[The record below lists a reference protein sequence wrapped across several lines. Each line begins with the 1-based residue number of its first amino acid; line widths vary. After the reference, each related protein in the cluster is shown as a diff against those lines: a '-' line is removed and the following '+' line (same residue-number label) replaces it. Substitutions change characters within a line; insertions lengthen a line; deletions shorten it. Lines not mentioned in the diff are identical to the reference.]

1 MAVSPGGIPAEL
13 QEGITAFL
21 GTKKILLV
29 KRVQLLVKSKYDDY
43 ILVLT
48 PWRAYVLL
56 VILPVRV
63 HSSFSFLEVQEITV
77 REPSLV
83 VIETDTSSYAFRLMS
98 FDDLEQVVIHV
109 TMSLKKVF
117 PDSSPG
123 TLLKNSPP
131 NLYERIRRITD
142 SLEEMLQSNQGPC
155 GGFSET
161 YAALCDY
168 NGFTFREEIQWD
180 VDNIYHSQDCREFN
194 LLDFSH
200 LESRDVALSVAALSF
215 NLWFTKLY
223 CKDFR
228 LNLEISEQL
237 LYMLSKSVTLEE
249 LVLENSGLK
258 SEFAQRMAQA
268 LSRHPDSVLH
278 TINLAGNQ
286 LEDRG
291 IIAFSQHFE
300 KRLKGLQ
307 SLNLAR
313 TSLTAKG
320 MSTLCQALAA
330 NKAIGS
336 SLRYLD
342 LSGNPSTLAVDDTS
356 SLQSLLCWCSS
367 LSHLSLSGTDCSL
380 DTIFGALAH
389 GCCTSLVHLDL
400 SKNVYSHKRVK
411 DVSPAIKQ
419 FFSKASAL
427 RHVSLAGTK
436 LPPDAVRALLQGLAY
451 NSCISDLHLD
461 LSSCE
466 LRSAGAQVI
475 QDLISDA
482 NSVSD
487 LDLSDNGF
495 DSDMVTLVL
504 SIGRSKSIR
513 HVSLGKN
520 FNIKSKDG
528 LVDVLHRIVQITQED
543 DCALQSLSVA
553 ESRLKLGT
561 NVLLS
566 ALGSNTSLI
575 ALDISGNAMGDTG
588 AKMLAKALQINTKL
602 RTVVWDRNN
611 TTGHGLLE
619 VAQALERNYT
629 LKSMPLPMNDVVQAY
644 RSNPEKTEEAVHKI
658 QSCLTRNQ
666 MRRTLPT
673 QTFRLQQGILT
684 TSSEQMVNEICL
696 SVQKHVDILSSCLGR
711 EVEADILFAE
721 EAIRNANLS
730 VSILPL
736 LYEAG
741 NTPYQNGKL
750 QHKMECLTEEASQ
763 ACGREIQAIM
773 QAVLDTVHSL
783 CPAMVQKRGVR
794 DQLVNAMSERIYLQD
809 HLNLSSVLDQ
819 MVTDVFSKLNEI
831 KLSVTAAVADCIVD
845 AVLGDLTVA
854 QCKLA
859 ESLPKHGLDLP
870 SLQLESVEDDAAVPM
885 RGRNPLDIAEKG
897 FAAEEYKMALRRK
910 NKHFRSIRPTPTM
923 RSLSELELPAAPKAR
938 PASTKDAEPASGLLP
953 CMQPASTESL
963 MDLPTEGEKLEH
975 CTKARP
981 RPNRRHKQPPSKPN
995 VQPVACEN
1003 SEDRSITR
1011 VDEGLED
1018 FFSKKLI
1025 TEELP
1030 PTALETCPGSALL
1043 ASSSSRTL
1051 KKKIG
1056 NFFAF
1061 KKPKSSRGS
1070 RCEKEPEGSVT
1081 ASKSRR
1087 SVLSDI
1093 LRTPSKAGEPLS
1105 KSEEGG
1111 LAAESGAEPEHSQTP
1126 NSARRIRPKY
1136 SREGKSQSLILL
1148 SGEDEDALGVRH
1160 DKKRHLEKSDG
1171 ELPSSFEQRVHVMLH
1186 RMGVT
1191 KGLAAEGKKQQ
1202 NKDSEIKKAGSDG
1215 DIVDSSADSPPP
1227 SLKVRTHSMSTAV
1240 SFLQKRHLEKSDGE
1254 LPSSFEQRV
1263 HVMLHRM
1270 GVTKGLAAEGK
1281 KQQNKDSEIKKAG
1294 SDGDIVD
1301 SSADSPPPSLK
1312 VRTHS
1317 MSTVILPRLHTWMET
1332 SAQAVCPAAG
1342 HGNQKPTHALCPVG
1356 GCRLRPS
1363 TLELPD
1369 SGGETLHAGYPRLC
1383 PAFPTDTSLRSSPDN
1398 MVEPGIGPAA
1408 PRPAWKALGKQ
1419 LNSELK
1425 GKSSDLPR
1433 SSLPIPEQSGQPELT
1448 GREGW
1453 SSSLP
1458 RLGRSTPTALL
1469 RRVSH
1474 CGEPGTSTIPL
1485 SLPAPPD
1492 AEDNRLTPRLAALSG
1507 TSRRAVSIHEDQLRE
1522 PDSLTELEN
1531 AMIPLRLRRSP
1542 VLKRRNKRNSLVD
1555 PEVTSEPSPSLD
1567 TTDAVMR
1574 DQPSAEDT
1582 PEELQPGAEA
1592 KGDQPQAAAQ
1602 TVVNAQDSTL
1612 DQRSPVPGQGEPAL
1626 GQ

>member
-13 QEGITAFL
+13 QEGIAAFL
-21 GTKKILLV
+21 GMKEILLV
-29 KRVQLLVKSKYDDY
+29 KRVQLQVKSKYDNY

-48 PWRAYVLL
+48 SWRAYMLL
-56 VILPVRV
+56 VMLPVRV
-63 HSSFSFLEVQEITV
+63 HGSFSFLEVREITV
-77 REPSLV
+77 QEPSLV
-83 VIETDTSSYAFRLMS
+83 VIETDTSSYAFRLKS

-131 NLYERIRRITD
+131 NLYERIRRIID

-200 LESRDVALSVAALSF
+200 LESRDIALSVAALSF

-258 SEFAQRMAQA
+258 FDFAQRMAQA

-300 KRLKGLQ
+300 KRPKGLQ
-307 SLNLAR
+307 SLNLSR

-330 NKAIGS
+330 NETIGS
-336 SLRYLD
+336 SLRHLD
-342 LSGNPSTLAVDDTS
+342 LSGNPSTLAMDDTS
-356 SLQSLLCWCSS
+356 SLQSLLCRCSS

-380 DTIFGALAH
+380 DTLFGVLAH

-400 SKNVYSHKRVK
+400 SKNVYSHKKVK

-419 FFSKASAL
+419 FFSKACAL
-427 RHVSLAGTK
+427 KHVSLAGTK

-482 NSVSD
+482 NSISD

-520 FNIKSKDG
+520 FNIKSKEG

-543 DCALQSLSVA
+543 DCTLQSLSVA

-602 RTVVWDRNN
+602 RTVIWDRNN
-611 TTGHGLLE
+611 TTGYGLLE

-750 QHKMECLTEEASQ
+750 QHNMECLTEEASQ

-773 QAVLDTVHSL
+773 QAVLDTVHNL
-783 CPAMVQKRGVR
+783 CPAMLQKRGVR

-854 QCKLA
+854 QCRLA
-859 ESLPKHGLDLP
+859 ESLSKHGLDLP
-870 SLQLESVEDDAAVPM
+870 SLQLEPIEDDAAVPM
-885 RGRNPLDIAEKG
+885 RGRNPLDITEKG
-897 FAAEEYKMALRRK
+897 FATEEYKMALRRK

-923 RSLSELELPAAPKAR
+923 RSLSELELQASRDASGLQTHRAPLSLSPAAPKAR
-938 PASTKDAEPASGLLP
+938 PASTKDAEPASSLLP
-953 CMQPASTESL
+953 CTQPASTESL

-1018 FFSKKLI
+1018 FFAKRLI

-1030 PTALETCPGSALL
+1030 PTALETCPGSTLL

-1070 RCEKEPEGSVT
+1070 
-1081 ASKSRR
+1081 
-1087 SVLSDI
+1087 
-1093 LRTPSKAGEPLS
+1093 SKAGEPLS

-1111 LAAESGAEPEHSQTP
+1111 LAAEPQADPEHSQTP
-1126 NSARRIRPKY
+1126 DSARRIRPKY

-1148 SGEDEDALGVRH
+1148 SGEEEDTLGVRH
-1160 DKKRHLEKSDG
+1160 DKKKHLEKSEG
-1171 ELPSSFEQRVHVMLH
+1171 ELPNSFEQRVHVMLH

-1191 KGLAAEGKKQQ
+1191 KSLAAEGKKEQ

-1215 DIVDSSADSPPP
+1215 DIVDSSVDSPPP
-1227 SLKVRTHSMSTAV
+1227 SLKVRIHSMS
-1240 SFLQKRHLEKSDGE
+1240 
-1254 LPSSFEQRV
+1254 
-1263 HVMLHRM
+1263 
-1270 GVTKGLAAEGK
+1270 
-1281 KQQNKDSEIKKAG
+1281 
-1294 SDGDIVD
+1294 
-1301 SSADSPPPSLK
+1301 
-1312 VRTHS
+1312 
-1317 MSTVILPRLHTWMET
+1317 
-1332 SAQAVCPAAG
+1332 
-1342 HGNQKPTHALCPVG
+1342 
-1356 GCRLRPS
+1356 
-1363 TLELPD
+1363 
-1369 SGGETLHAGYPRLC
+1369 
-1383 PAFPTDTSLRSSPDN
+1383 TDTSLRSSIAN
-1398 MVEPGIGPAA
+1398 TVEPSTGPATT
-1408 PRPAWKALGKQ
+1408 RPAWKALGKQ
-1419 LNSELK
+1419 PNAELK

-1433 SSLPIPEQSGQPELT
+1433 HSLPIPEQSGQPDPT
-1448 GREGW
+1448 GQEGW

-1458 RLGRSTPTALL
+1458 QRGRSTPTALL

-1474 CGEPGTSTIPL
+1474 CGEPGTSTTPP

-1492 AEDNRLTPRLAALSG
+1492 AEDIRLTPRLAALSG

-1522 PDSLTELEN
+1522 PDCLTELEN
-1531 AMIPLRLRRSP
+1531 LMIPLRLRRSP
-1542 VLKRRNKRNSLVD
+1542 VLKRRNKRNSLAD
-1555 PEVTSEPSPSLD
+1555 PEVTSEPGPSLD
-1567 TTDAVMR
+1567 TTDAVMQDR
-1574 DQPSAEDT
+1574 PSTGDI

-1592 KGDQPQAAAQ
+1592 KGDQPQATAQ
-1602 TVVNAQDSTL
+1602 TVANAQDPTL
-1612 DQRSPVPGQGEPAL
+1612 DQRSPVPGQGERAL

>member
-1 MAVSPGGIPAEL
+1 
-13 QEGITAFL
+13 
-21 GTKKILLV
+21 
-29 KRVQLLVKSKYDDY
+29 
-43 ILVLT
+43 
-48 PWRAYVLL
+48 
-56 VILPVRV
+56 
-63 HSSFSFLEVQEITV
+63 
-77 REPSLV
+77 
-83 VIETDTSSYAFRLMS
+83 MS

-258 SEFAQRMAQA
+258 SDFAQRMAQA

-291 IIAFSQHFE
+291 IIAFSRHFE
-300 KRLKGLQ
+300 KRPKGLR

-330 NKAIGS
+330 NEAIGS
-336 SLRYLD
+336 SLRHLD
-342 LSGNPSTLAVDDTS
+342 LSGNPSTLAMDDTS
-356 SLQSLLCWCSS
+356 SLQSLLCRCDS

-380 DTIFGALAH
+380 DTLFGALAH

-400 SKNVYSHKRVK
+400 SKNVYSHKRMK

-419 FFSKASAL
+419 FFSKACAL

-528 LVDVLHRIVQITQED
+528 LLDVLHRIVQITQED
-543 DCALQSLSVA
+543 DCTLQSLSVA

-711 EVEADILFAE
+711 EVEANILFAE
-721 EAIRNANLS
+721 EAIKNANLS

-750 QHKMECLTEEASQ
+750 QHRMECLTEEASQ

-773 QAVLDTVHSL
+773 QAVLDTVHNL

-794 DQLVNAMSERIYLQD
+794 DQLVNAMSECIYLQD

-870 SLQLESVEDDAAVPM
+870 SLQLESIEDDAAMPM

-897 FAAEEYKMALRRK
+897 FAAEEYKTALRRK
-910 NKHFRSIRPTPTM
+910 NKHFRSIRPTPTV
-923 RSLSELELPAAPKAR
+923 RSLSELELQASRDASGLQAHRAPLSLSPAAPKAR
-938 PASTKDAEPASGLLP
+938 PASTKDAEPASSLLP
-953 CMQPASTESL
+953 RMQPASAESL

-995 VQPVACEN
+995 VQPVAREN

-1018 FFSKKLI
+1018 FFTKKLI
-1025 TEELP
+1025 TEELL

-1043 ASSSSRTL
+1043 ASSGSRTL

-1070 RCEKEPEGSVT
+1070 R
-1081 ASKSRR
+1081 
-1087 SVLSDI
+1087 
-1093 LRTPSKAGEPLS
+1093 
-1105 KSEEGG
+1105 
-1111 LAAESGAEPEHSQTP
+1111 
-1126 NSARRIRPKY
+1126 IRPKY

-1148 SGEDEDALGVRH
+1148 SGEDEDTLGVRH
-1160 DKKRHLEKSDG
+1160 DKKRQLEKSDG
-1171 ELPSSFEQRVHVMLH
+1171 ELPNSFEQRVHIMLH

-1227 SLKVRTHSMSTAV
+1227 SLKVRTHSV
-1240 SFLQKRHLEKSDGE
+1240 S
-1254 LPSSFEQRV
+1254 
-1263 HVMLHRM
+1263 
-1270 GVTKGLAAEGK
+1270 
-1281 KQQNKDSEIKKAG
+1281 
-1294 SDGDIVD
+1294 
-1301 SSADSPPPSLK
+1301 
-1312 VRTHS
+1312 
-1317 MSTVILPRLHTWMET
+1317 
-1332 SAQAVCPAAG
+1332 
-1342 HGNQKPTHALCPVG
+1342 
-1356 GCRLRPS
+1356 
-1363 TLELPD
+1363 
-1369 SGGETLHAGYPRLC
+1369 
-1383 PAFPTDTSLRSSPDN
+1383 TDTSLRSSPAN
-1398 MVEPGIGPAA
+1398 MVEPSVGPAA

-1419 LNSELK
+1419 LNAELK

-1433 SSLPIPEQSGQPELT
+1433 RSLPIPEQSGQLEPT

-1474 CGEPGTSTIPL
+1474 GGEPGTSTAPPN
-1485 SLPAPPD
+1485 LPAPPD
-1492 AEDNRLTPRLAALSG
+1492 AED
-1507 TSRRAVSIHEDQLRE
+1507 V
-1522 PDSLTELEN
+1522 
-1531 AMIPLRLRRSP
+1531 MIPLRLRRSP
-1542 VLKRRNKRNSLVD
+1542 VLKRRNKRNSLAD
-1555 PEVTSEPSPSLD
+1555 PEVTSEPSPCLD
-1567 TTDAVMR
+1567 TTDAVVR

-1592 KGDQPQAAAQ
+1592 KEDQPQAAAQ

-1612 DQRSPVPGQGEPAL
+1612 DQRSPVLGQGEPAL

>member
-1 MAVSPGGIPAEL
+1 MAVSPGGVPAEL

-21 GTKKILLV
+21 GTKKVLLV
-29 KRVQLLVKSKYDDY
+29 MSIQLQVKSKYDDY

-48 PWRAYVLL
+48 PWRAYVLP
-56 VILPVRV
+56 VMLPVRV
-63 HSSFSFLEVQEITV
+63 HSSFSFLEVREMTV

-83 VIETDTSSYAFRLMS
+83 VIETDAASYAFRFMS
-98 FDDLEQVVIHV
+98 FDDLEQIVIHV

-131 NLYERIRRITD
+131 NLYERIRQITD
-142 SLEEMLQSNQGPC
+142 SLEEMLQSSPGPC

-168 NGFTFREEIQWD
+168 NGFAFREEIQWD

-200 LESRDVALSVAALSF
+200 LESRDVALSIAALSF
-215 NLWFTKLY
+215 NLWFTKLS

-228 LNLEISEQL
+228 LNQEISEQL

-258 SEFAQRMAQA
+258 ADFVQRMAQA
-268 LSRHPDSVLH
+268 LSNHPDSVLH

-291 IIAFSQHFE
+291 IVAFSRHME
-300 KRLKGLQ
+300 KSPKGLQ
-307 SLNLAR
+307 SLSLAR
-313 TSLTAKG
+313 TMLTAKG
-320 MSTLCQALAA
+320 MSMLCKALTD
-330 NKAIGS
+330 NKAIGP
-336 SLRYLD
+336 SLRHLD
-342 LSGNPSTLAVDDTS
+342 LSGNPGTLAGDDIS
-356 SLQSLLCWCSS
+356 NLQSLLRQCHS
-367 LSHLSLSGTDCSL
+367 LSHLSLAGTDCPL
-380 DTIFGALAH
+380 DALFGALVH
-389 GCCTSLVHLDL
+389 GCHTSLVHLDL

-411 DVSPAIKQ
+411 TISPDIKE
-419 FFSKASAL
+419 FFSQACAL

-436 LPPDAVRALLQGLAY
+436 LPADAVRTLLQGLAD
-451 NSCISDLHLD
+451 NSHISDLRLD
-461 LSSCE
+461 LSNCE

-475 QDLISDA
+475 QDLIPDA
-482 NSVSD
+482 SSISD

-495 DSDMVTLVL
+495 DPDMVTLVL

-520 FNIKSKDG
+520 FNIKSKEG
-528 LVDVLHRIVQITQED
+528 LLDVLHRIVQLTQED
-543 DCALQSLSVA
+543 DCPLQSLSVA

-611 TTGHGLLE
+611 TTAHGLLE

-629 LKSMPLPMNDVVQAY
+629 LKSMPLPMSDVAQAY
-644 RSNPEKTEEAVHKI
+644 RSNPEKTEEAVHKL

-666 MRRTLPT
+666 LRRTLPA

-696 SVQKHVDILSSCLGR
+696 SVQKHVDILSACPGR
-711 EVEADILFAE
+711 EVEADILCAE

-730 VSILPL
+730 ISILPL

-750 QHKMECLTEEASQ
+750 QHKLECLTEEASQ
-763 ACGREIQAIM
+763 TCSREIQAIM
-773 QAVLDTVHSL
+773 QAALDTAHSL
-783 CPAMVQKRGVR
+783 CPAVVQKSGIR

-809 HLNLSSVLDQ
+809 HLNLSAVLDQ
-819 MVTDVFSKLNEI
+819 MITDVFSKLNEI

-859 ESLPKHGLDLP
+859 ESLPKQGLDLP
-870 SLQLESVEDDAAVPM
+870 ALLPEPAEDDATALA
-885 RGRNPLDIAEKG
+885 RGRNPLDL
-897 FAAEEYKMALRRK
+897 AAEEYKMALRRK
-910 NKHFRSIRPTPTM
+910 NKHFRSIRPTPTV
-923 RSLSELELPAAPKAR
+923 RSVSELEPVAGRDASGLRAHPR
-938 PASTKDAEPASGLLP
+938 PASTKDAEPASSSLP
-953 CMQPASTESL
+953 SMQPATATTAGSL
-963 MDLPTEGEKLEH
+963 MDLPTAGEKLEH

-1018 FFSKKLI
+1018 FFAKRLI
-1025 TEELP
+1025 PEELP
-1030 PTALETCPGSALL
+1030 SPTAPETCLGSAPL
-1043 ASSSSRTL
+1043 APSGSRTL

-1070 RCEKEPEGSVT
+1070 RCEKEPEGGP
-1081 ASKSRR
+1081 AAPRSRR
-1087 SVLSDI
+1087 SMLSDI
-1093 LRTPSKAGEPLS
+1093 LRAPSKAGEAGKPLS

-1111 LAAESGAEPEHSQTP
+1111 LAAEPRAEPEHCQTP
-1126 NSARRIRPKY
+1126 DSARRIRPKY

-1160 DKKRHLEKSDG
+1160 DKKRHLEKSEA
-1171 ELPSSFEQRVHVMLH
+1171 ELPGSFEQRVQVMLH
-1186 RMGVT
+1186 RIGVT
-1191 KGLAAEGKKQQ
+1191 KGPTAESKKQQ
-1202 NKDSEIKKAGSDG
+1202 SKDSEIKKAGSDG
-1215 DIVDSSADSPPP
+1215 DIVDSSVDSPP
-1227 SLKVRTHSMSTAV
+1227 SLKARTHSVSTDAPFRSPAAV
-1240 SFLQKRHLEKSDGE
+1240 ME
-1254 LPSSFEQRV
+1254 PSA
-1263 HVMLHRM
+1263 
-1270 GVTKGLAAEGK
+1270 GLAEPQPAWRALGRQLSAEPQGT
-1281 KQQNKDSEIKKAG
+1281 S
-1294 SDGDIVD
+1294 SDQPRRSFIQ
-1301 SSADSPPPSLK
+1301 AEPSG
-1312 VRTHS
+1312 
-1317 MSTVILPRLHTWMET
+1317 LP
-1332 SAQAVCPAAG
+1332 
-1342 HGNQKPTHALCPVG
+1342 
-1356 GCRLRPS
+1356 
-1363 TLELPD
+1363 
-1369 SGGETLHAGYPRLC
+1369 
-1383 PAFPTDTSLRSSPDN
+1383 
-1398 MVEPGIGPAA
+1398 EPG
-1408 PRPAWKALGKQ
+1408 
-1419 LNSELK
+1419 
-1425 GKSSDLPR
+1425 
-1433 SSLPIPEQSGQPELT
+1433 

-1458 RLGRSTPTALL
+1458 RPGRSTPVVLP

-1474 CGEPGTSTIPL
+1474 SGEVGAGSPL
-1485 SLPAPPD
+1485 PTLPTPPD
-1492 AEDNRLTPRLAALSG
+1492 TEDNRLTPRLAAPWG
-1507 TSRRAVSIHEDQLRE
+1507 TGRRAVSVHEEQLRE
-1522 PDSLTELEN
+1522 PECPVELGTGTV
-1531 AMIPLRLRRSP
+1531 PLRLRRSP
-1542 VLKRRNKRNSLVD
+1542 VFKRRTKHDSL
-1555 PEVTSEPSPSLD
+1555 PEPAGEPGSSS
-1567 TTDAVMR
+1567 DA
-1574 DQPSAEDT
+1574 AGAT
-1582 PEELQPGAEA
+1582 PQDWSRAGLEELQAGAGTE
-1592 KGDQPQAAAQ
+1592 GERPQALAQ
-1602 TVVNAQDSTL
+1602 TVANAQDSAAV
-1612 DQRSPVPGQGEPAL
+1612 DQRRPVPGRGEPAL

>member
-1 MAVSPGGIPAEL
+1 MTASPGGIPAEL

-21 GTKKILLV
+21 GTKKVLLV
-29 KRVQLLVKSKYDDY
+29 LSIQLQVKSKYDDF

-48 PWRAYVLL
+48 PWRAYVLP
-56 VILPVRV
+56 VMLPVRV
-63 HSSFSFLEVQEITV
+63 HSSFSFLEVKEMTV
-77 REPSLV
+77 QEPSVV
-83 VIETDTSSYAFRLMS
+83 VIETDAASYAFRFMS
-98 FDDLEQVVIHV
+98 LDDLEQVVIHV

-117 PDSSPG
+117 PDSSLG

-131 NLYERIRRITD
+131 NLYERIQQITD
-142 SLEEMLQSNQGPC
+142 SLEEMLQSNPGPC

-168 NGFTFREEIQWD
+168 NGFAFREEIQWD

-215 NLWFTKLY
+215 NLWFTKLS

-228 LNLEISEQL
+228 LNQEISEQL

-258 SEFAQRMAQA
+258 ADFVQRMAQA
-268 LSRHPDSVLH
+268 LSSHPDSVLH

-291 IIAFSQHFE
+291 VTAFSRHVE
-300 KRLKGLQ
+300 KSPKGLQ
-307 SLNLAR
+307 SLSLAR
-313 TSLTAKG
+313 TMLTAKG
-320 MSTLCQALAA
+320 MSTLCKALTD
-330 NKAIGS
+330 NKATGF
-336 SLRYLD
+336 SLRHLD
-342 LSGNPSTLAVDDTS
+342 LSGNPGTLAGDDIS
-356 SLQSLLCWCSS
+356 NLQNLLRHCHS
-367 LSHLSLSGTDCSL
+367 LSHLSLAGTDCPL
-380 DTIFGALAH
+380 DAVSTMQGSWHASGSFSTWLTSPPWQLFGALVH
-389 GCCTSLVHLDL
+389 GSHTSLIHLDL

-411 DVSPAIKQ
+411 IISPDIKE
-419 FFSKASAL
+419 FFSQACSL

-436 LPPDAVRALLQGLAY
+436 LPADVVRALLQGLAD
-451 NSCISDLHLD
+451 NSHISDLHLD

-475 QDLISDA
+475 QDLIPDA
-482 NSVSD
+482 SSISD

-495 DSDMVTLVL
+495 DPDMVTLVL

-520 FNIKSKDG
+520 FNIKSKEG
-528 LVDVLHRIVQITQED
+528 LLDVLHRIVQLTQEE
-543 DCALQSLSVA
+543 DCPLQSLSVA

-566 ALGSNTSLI
+566 ALGSNTSLVS
-575 ALDISGNAMGDTG
+575 LDISGNAMGDTG

-611 TTGHGLLE
+611 TTAHGLLE

-629 LKSMPLPMNDVVQAY
+629 LKSMPLPMSDVAQAY
-644 RSNPEKTEEAVHKI
+644 RSNPERTEEAVHKL

-666 MRRTLPT
+666 LRQTLPA

-696 SVQKHVDILSSCLGR
+696 SVQKHVDILSTCTGR
-711 EVEADILFAE
+711 EVETDILCAE

-750 QHKMECLTEEASQ
+750 QHKLECLTEEASQ
-763 ACGREIQAIM
+763 TCSREIQAIM
-773 QAVLDTVHSL
+773 QAVLDTAHSL
-783 CPAMVQKRGVR
+783 CPAVVQKSGVR
-794 DQLVNAMSERIYLQD
+794 DQLVNAMSERICLQD
-809 HLNLSSVLDQ
+809 HLSLSTVLDQ

-845 AVLGDLTVA
+845 AVLGDLTIA

-859 ESLPKHGLDLP
+859 ESLSKQGLDLLVLLP
-870 SLQLESVEDDAAVPM
+870 ESAEDDATVLA
-885 RGRNPLDIAEKG
+885 RGRNPPDL
-897 FAAEEYKMALRRK
+897 AAEEVG
-910 NKHFRSIRPTPTM
+910 TPVSP
-923 RSLSELELPAAPKAR
+923 RDLDAPEPHSPPCCPSRGYVAGGPAAPPAR
-938 PASTKDAEPASGLLP
+938 PASTKDAEPASGSLP
-953 CMQPASTESL
+953 ATQPATATGFL
-963 MDLPTEGEKLEH
+963 MDLPTAGEKLEH

-1018 FFSKKLI
+1018 FFAKRLI
-1025 TEELP
+1025 TETLP
-1030 PTALETCPGSALL
+1030 PTTPETCPGSAPL
-1043 ASSSSRTL
+1043 APSGSRTL

-1070 RCEKEPEGSVT
+1070 RCEKEPEGGPT
-1081 ASKSRR
+1081 APRSRR
-1087 SVLSDI
+1087 SMLSDI
-1093 LRTPSKAGEPLS
+1093 LRAPSKAGESGKPLS

-1111 LAAESGAEPEHSQTP
+1111 LSAEPHAEPEHCQTP
-1126 NSARRIRPKY
+1126 DSARRIRPKY

-1160 DKKRHLEKSDG
+1160 DKKRHLEKSEG
-1171 ELPSSFEQRVHVMLH
+1171 ELSSSFEQRVQVMLH
-1186 RMGVT
+1186 RIGVT
-1191 KGLAAEGKKQQ
+1191 KGPAAESKKQQ
-1202 NKDSEIKKAGSDG
+1202 SKDSEIKKAGSDG
-1215 DIVDSSADSPPP
+1215 DIVDSSADSPP
-1227 SLKVRTHSMSTAV
+1227 SLKARTHSVSTDAPFR
-1240 SFLQKRHLEKSDGE
+1240 S
-1254 LPSSFEQRV
+1254 
-1263 HVMLHRM
+1263 
-1270 GVTKGLAAEGK
+1270 
-1281 KQQNKDSEIKKAG
+1281 
-1294 SDGDIVD
+1294 
-1301 SSADSPPPSLK
+1301 
-1312 VRTHS
+1312 
-1317 MSTVILPRLHTWMET
+1317 
-1332 SAQAVCPAAG
+1332 PAA
-1342 HGNQKPTHALCPVG
+1342 TME
-1356 GCRLRPS
+1356 PS
-1363 TLELPD
+1363 AE
-1369 SGGETLHAGYPRLC
+1369 
-1383 PAFPTDTSLRSSPDN
+1383 
-1398 MVEPGIGPAA
+1398 
-1408 PRPAWKALGKQ
+1408 PRPAWKALGRQ
-1419 LNSELK
+1419 LPAEPPAT
-1425 GKSSDLPR
+1425 SSDQPRRSFTLAEPSGLPE
-1433 SSLPIPEQSGQPELT
+1433 PG

-1458 RLGRSTPTALL
+1458 RLGRNVPAALQ

-1474 CGEPGTSTIPL
+1474 
-1485 SLPAPPD
+1485 
-1492 AEDNRLTPRLAALSG
+1492 DNRLMARLAAPRG
-1507 TSRRAVSIHEDQLRE
+1507 TGRRALSVHEEQLRE
-1522 PDSLTELEN
+1522 PECPAELG
-1531 AMIPLRLRRSP
+1531 MGTVPLRLRRSP
-1542 VLKRRNKRNSLVD
+1542 VLRHRTKHESL
-1555 PEVTSEPSPSLD
+1555 SE
-1567 TTDAVMR
+1567 M
-1574 DQPSAEDT
+1574 E
-1582 PEELQPGAEA
+1582 
-1592 KGDQPQAAAQ
+1592 
-1602 TVVNAQDSTL
+1602 
-1612 DQRSPVPGQGEPAL
+1612 GEPGPTSDAE
-1626 GQ
+1626 G

>member
-1 MAVSPGGIPAEL
+1 MAASPAGIPAEL

-21 GTKKILLV
+21 GTKKVLLV
-29 KRVQLLVKSKYDDY
+29 LSVQLQVKAKYDDY

-48 PWRAYVLL
+48 PWRAYVLP
-56 VILPVRV
+56 VMLPVRV
-63 HSSFSFLEVQEITV
+63 HSSFSFLEVKEMTV

-83 VIETDTSSYAFRLMS
+83 VIETDAASYAFRFMC

-131 NLYERIRRITD
+131 NLYERIRQITD
-142 SLEEMLQSNQGPC
+142 SLEDMLQSSPGPC

-168 NGFTFREEIQWD
+168 NGFAFREEIQWD

-215 NLWFTKLY
+215 NLWFTKLS

-228 LNLEISEQL
+228 LNQEISEQL

-258 SEFAQRMAQA
+258 ADFAQRMAQA
-268 LSRHPDSVLH
+268 LSNHPDSVLH

-291 IIAFSQHFE
+291 TQLLGQDEFPPMETDVQLQIPLGAVPWHGTRGRSGLSALPSGIIAFSRHVE
-300 KRLKGLQ
+300 KSPKGLQ
-307 SLNLAR
+307 SLSLAR
-313 TSLTAKG
+313 TMLSAKG
-320 MSTLCQALAA
+320 MSTLCKALTD

-336 SLRYLD
+336 SLRHLD
-342 LSGNPSTLAVDDTS
+342 LSGNPGSLAGDDIS
-356 SLQSLLCWCSS
+356 NLQSLLRQCHS
-367 LSHLSLSGTDCSL
+367 LSHLILAGTDCPL
-380 DTIFGALAH
+380 DALFGALVHRCHA
-389 GCCTSLVHLDL
+389 SLVHLDL

-411 DVSPAIKQ
+411 TISPDIKE
-419 FFSKASAL
+419 FFSQACAL

-436 LPPDAVRALLQGLAY
+436 LPADAVRALLQGLAD
-451 NSCISDLHLD
+451 NSHVSDLRLD
-461 LSSCE
+461 LSNCE

-475 QDLISDA
+475 QDLIPDA
-482 NSVSD
+482 SSISD

-495 DSDMVTLVL
+495 DPDMVTLVL

-528 LVDVLHRIVQITQED
+528 LVDVLHRIVQLTQED
-543 DCALQSLSVA
+543 DCPLQSLSVA

-611 TTGHGLLE
+611 TTAYGLLE

-629 LKSMPLPMNDVVQAY
+629 LKSMPLPMSDVAQAY
-644 RSNPEKTEEAVHKI
+644 RGNPEKTEEAVHKL

-666 MRRTLPT
+666 LRRTLPA

-696 SVQKHVDILSSCLGR
+696 SVQKHVDILSACSGR
-711 EVEADILFAE
+711 EAEADILCAE

-730 VSILPL
+730 ISILPL

-750 QHKMECLTEEASQ
+750 QHKLECLTEEASQ
-763 ACGREIQAIM
+763 TCGQEIQAIM
-773 QAVLDTVHSL
+773 QAALDTAHSL
-783 CPAMVQKRGVR
+783 CPAVVQKSGVR
-794 DQLVNAMSERIYLQD
+794 DQLANAMSERIYLQD
-809 HLNLSSVLDQ
+809 HLNLSTVLDQ

-845 AVLGDLTVA
+845 AVLGDLTAA

-859 ESLPKHGLDLP
+859 ESLPKLGLDLP
-870 SLQLESVEDDAAVPM
+870 TLLPEPAEDDAAALA
-885 RGRNPLDIAEKG
+885 RGRNPSDL
-897 FAAEEYKMALRRK
+897 AAEEYKMALRRK
-910 NKHFRSIRPTPTM
+910 NKHFRSIRPTPTV
-923 RSLSELELPAAPKAR
+923 RSVSELEPAAGRDANGLRAHRAPPSLSLAAPPAR
-938 PASTKDAEPASGLLP
+938 PASTKDAEPASGSLP
-953 CMQPASTESL
+953 STQPAAAATAGSL
-963 MDLPTEGEKLEH
+963 MDLPTAGEKLEH

-1018 FFSKKLI
+1018 FFAKRLI

-1030 PTALETCPGSALL
+1030 PTAPRTCPGSAPL
-1043 ASSSSRTL
+1043 APSGSRTL

-1070 RCEKEPEGSVT
+1070 RCEKEPEAGGP
-1081 ASKSRR
+1081 AAPRSRR
-1087 SVLSDI
+1087 SMLSDI
-1093 LRTPSKAGEPLS
+1093 LRAPSREGGASKPLS

-1111 LAAESGAEPEHSQTP
+1111 LSAEPRAEPEHCQTP
-1126 NSARRIRPKY
+1126 DSARRIRPKY

-1160 DKKRHLEKSDG
+1160 DKKRHLEKSEG
-1171 ELPSSFEQRVHVMLH
+1171 ELPGSFEQRVQVMLH
-1186 RMGVT
+1186 RIGVT
-1191 KGLAAEGKKQQ
+1191 KGPAAEGKKQQ
-1202 NKDSEIKKAGSDG
+1202 SKDSEIKKAGSDG
-1215 DIVDSSADSPPP
+1215 DIMDSSADSPP
-1227 SLKVRTHSMSTAV
+1227 SLKARTHSVSTDAPFR
-1240 SFLQKRHLEKSDGE
+1240 S
-1254 LPSSFEQRV
+1254 
-1263 HVMLHRM
+1263 
-1270 GVTKGLAAEGK
+1270 
-1281 KQQNKDSEIKKAG
+1281 
-1294 SDGDIVD
+1294 
-1301 SSADSPPPSLK
+1301 
-1312 VRTHS
+1312 
-1317 MSTVILPRLHTWMET
+1317 
-1332 SAQAVCPAAG
+1332 PAA
-1342 HGNQKPTHALCPVG
+1342 AM
-1356 GCRLRPS
+1356 
-1363 TLELPD
+1363 E
-1369 SGGETLHAGYPRLC
+1369 
-1383 PAFPTDTSLRSSPDN
+1383 
-1398 MVEPGIGPAA
+1398 
-1408 PRPAWKALGKQ
+1408 PRPAWKALGRQ
-1419 LNSELK
+1419 LTAEPP
-1425 GKSSDLPR
+1425 GTTSDQPRRSFILTEPSGLPEPG
-1433 SSLPIPEQSGQPELT
+1433 S
-1448 GREGW
+1448 REGW

-1458 RLGRSTPTALL
+1458 RPGRNAPAMLP

-1474 CGEPGTSTIPL
+1474 GGEVGAVSP
-1485 SLPAPPD
+1485 LPAPPD
-1492 AEDNRLTPRLAALSG
+1492 TEDNRLTPRLAVLWG
-1507 TSRRAVSIHEDQLRE
+1507 TGRRAVSVHEEQLRE
-1522 PDSLTELEN
+1522 PECPAELGTSTV
-1531 AMIPLRLRRSP
+1531 PLRLRRSP
-1542 VLKRRNKRNSLVD
+1542 VFKRRTKHDSL
-1555 PEVTSEPSPSLD
+1555 PEPEGEPRPSS
-1567 TTDAVMR
+1567 DA
-1574 DQPSAEDT
+1574 AGAT
-1582 PEELQPGAEA
+1582 PQDWPRAGLEEPQVGAGTE
-1592 KGDQPQAAAQ
+1592 GERPQAPAQ
-1602 TVVNAQDSTL
+1602 TVVNAQDSAAV
-1612 DQRSPVPGQGEPAL
+1612 DQRRPLPGRGEPAL

>member
-1 MAVSPGGIPAEL
+1 MAASPGGISAEL

-21 GTKKILLV
+21 GTKKVLLV
-29 KRVQLLVKSKYDDY
+29 MSVQLQVKSKYDDY
-43 ILVLT
+43 ILVLA
-48 PWRAYVLL
+48 PWRAYVLP

-63 HSSFSFLEVQEITV
+63 HSSFSFLEVREMTV

-83 VIETDTSSYAFRLMS
+83 VIETDAASYAFQFMS
-98 FDDLEQVVIHV
+98 FDDLEQVVVHV

-131 NLYERIRRITD
+131 NLYERIRQITD
-142 SLEEMLQSNQGPC
+142 SLEEMVQSSPGPC

-168 NGFTFREEIQWD
+168 NGFAFREEIQWD

-200 LESRDVALSVAALSF
+200 LESRDVALSIAALSF
-215 NLWFTKLY
+215 NLWFTKLS

-228 LNLEISEQL
+228 LNQEISEQL

-258 SEFAQRMAQA
+258 ADFAQRMAQA
-268 LSRHPDSVLH
+268 LSNHPDSVLYA
-278 TINLAGNQ
+278 INLAGNQ

-291 IIAFSQHFE
+291 IIAFSRHVE
-300 KRLKGLQ
+300 KSPKGLQ
-307 SLNLAR
+307 SLSLAR
-313 TSLTAKG
+313 TMLTAKG
-320 MSTLCQALAA
+320 MSTLCKALAD
-330 NKAIGS
+330 NKATGS
-336 SLRYLD
+336 FLRHLD
-342 LSGNPSTLAVDDTS
+342 LSGNPGTLAGDDI
-356 SLQSLLCWCSS
+356 SL
-367 LSHLSLSGTDCSL
+367 
-380 DTIFGALAH
+380 FGALVH
-389 GCCTSLVHLDL
+389 GCHTSLVHLDL

-411 DVSPAIKQ
+411 TISPDIKE
-419 FFSKASAL
+419 FFSQACAL

-436 LPPDAVRALLQGLAY
+436 LPADAVRALLQGLAD
-451 NSCISDLHLD
+451 NSHISDLRLD
-461 LSSCE
+461 LSNCE

-475 QDLISDA
+475 QDLIPDA
-482 NSVSD
+482 SSISD

-495 DSDMVTLVL
+495 DPDMVTLVL

-520 FNIKSKDG
+520 FNIKSKEG
-528 LVDVLHRIVQITQED
+528 LLDVLHRIVQLTQED
-543 DCALQSLSVA
+543 DCPLQSLSVA

-611 TTGHGLLE
+611 TTAHGLLE

-629 LKSMPLPMNDVVQAY
+629 LKTMPLPMSDVAQAY
-644 RSNPEKTEEAVHKI
+644 RSNPEKTEEAVHKL

-666 MRRTLPT
+666 LRRTLPA

-696 SVQKHVDILSSCLGR
+696 SVQKHVDILSACPGR
-711 EVEADILFAE
+711 EAEADILCAE

-730 VSILPL
+730 ISILPL

-750 QHKMECLTEEASQ
+750 QHKLECLTEEASQ
-763 ACGREIQAIM
+763 TCGREIQVGAHGELQQQGMLTGLSLKMRDMVSPGNHVNPDRKDAGNSPFLPKPQAIM
-773 QAVLDTVHSL
+773 QAALDTAHSL
-783 CPAMVQKRGVR
+783 CPAVVQKSGVR
-794 DQLVNAMSERIYLQD
+794 DQLVNAMSERIYLQE
-809 HLNLSSVLDQ
+809 HLNLSAVLDQ

-859 ESLPKHGLDLP
+859 ESLPKQGLDLP
-870 SLQLESVEDDAAVPM
+870 ALLLEPAEDDAATPA
-885 RGRNPLDIAEKG
+885 RGKNPLDLT
-897 FAAEEYKMALRRK
+897 AEE
-910 NKHFRSIRPTPTM
+910 
-923 RSLSELELPAAPKAR
+923 PATAAT
-938 PASTKDAEPASGLLP
+938 AG
-953 CMQPASTESL
+953 SL
-963 MDLPTEGEKLEH
+963 MDLPTAGEKLEH

-1018 FFSKKLI
+1018 FFAKRLI

-1030 PTALETCPGSALL
+1030 PTAPETCPGSAPL
-1043 ASSSSRTL
+1043 AASSSRTL

-1070 RCEKEPEGSVT
+1070 RCEKEPEGGP
-1081 ASKSRR
+1081 AAPRSRR
-1087 SVLSDI
+1087 SMLSDI
-1093 LRTPSKAGEPLS
+1093 LRAPSKAGETSKPLS

-1111 LAAESGAEPEHSQTP
+1111 LAAEPRAEPEHCQTP
-1126 NSARRIRPKY
+1126 DSARRIRPKY

-1160 DKKRHLEKSDG
+1160 DKKRHLEKSEG
-1171 ELPSSFEQRVHVMLH
+1171 ELPSSFEQRVQVMLH
-1186 RMGVT
+1186 RIGVT
-1191 KGLAAEGKKQQ
+1191 KGPAAEGKKQQ
-1202 NKDSEIKKAGSDG
+1202 SKDSEIKKAGSDG
-1215 DIVDSSADSPPP
+1215 DIVDSSADSPP
-1227 SLKVRTHSMSTAV
+1227 SLKARTHSVSTDAPFR
-1240 SFLQKRHLEKSDGE
+1240 S
-1254 LPSSFEQRV
+1254 
-1263 HVMLHRM
+1263 
-1270 GVTKGLAAEGK
+1270 
-1281 KQQNKDSEIKKAG
+1281 
-1294 SDGDIVD
+1294 
-1301 SSADSPPPSLK
+1301 
-1312 VRTHS
+1312 
-1317 MSTVILPRLHTWMET
+1317 
-1332 SAQAVCPAAG
+1332 PAAME
-1342 HGNQKPTHALCPVG
+1342 
-1356 GCRLRPS
+1356 PS
-1363 TLELPD
+1363 
-1369 SGGETLHAGYPRLC
+1369 A
-1383 PAFPTDTSLRSSPDN
+1383 
-1398 MVEPGIGPAA
+1398 GPAE
-1408 PRPAWKALGKQ
+1408 PRPAWKALGRQ
-1419 LNSELK
+1419 LPAEPQ
-1425 GKSSDLPR
+1425 GTSSDQPRRSFVPAEPSRLPE
-1433 SSLPIPEQSGQPELT
+1433 PGA
-1448 GREGW
+1448 REGW

-1458 RLGRSTPTALL
+1458 RPGRSAPAVLP

-1474 CGEPGTSTIPL
+1474 GGEVGAGSPL
-1485 SLPAPPD
+1485 SPLPAPSD
-1492 AEDNRLTPRLAALSG
+1492 TEDNRLMPRLAAPGG
-1507 TSRRAVSIHEDQLRE
+1507 TGRQAVSVHEEQLRE
-1522 PDSLTELEN
+1522 PECPAELGG
-1531 AMIPLRLRRSP
+1531 AVPLRLRRSP
-1542 VLKRRNKRNSLVD
+1542 VFKRRTKHDSL
-1555 PEVTSEPSPSLD
+1555 PEPEGERGPSLD
-1567 TTDAVMR
+1567 AAGATLQDWPHAGL
-1574 DQPSAEDT
+1574 
-1582 PEELQPGAEA
+1582 EEPRAGAGTE
-1592 KGDQPQAAAQ
+1592 GERPQAPAQ
-1602 TVVNAQDSTL
+1602 TVANAQDSAAV
-1612 DQRSPVPGQGEPAL
+1612 DQRRPVAGRGEPAL

>member
-1 MAVSPGGIPAEL
+1 MAASPGGIPADL

-21 GTKKILLV
+21 GTKKVLLV
-29 KRVQLLVKSKYDDY
+29 MSVQLQVKSKYDDY

-48 PWRAYVLL
+48 AWRAYVLP
-56 VILPVRV
+56 VMLPVRV
-63 HSSFSFLEVQEITV
+63 HSSFSFLEVRDMTV

-83 VIETDTSSYAFRLMS
+83 VIETDVASYAFRFMS

-131 NLYERIRRITD
+131 NLYERIQRITD
-142 SLEEMLQSNQGPC
+142 SLEEMLQSSPGPC

-168 NGFTFREEIQWD
+168 NGFAFREEIQWD

-200 LESRDVALSVAALSF
+200 LESRDVALSIAALSF
-215 NLWFTKLY
+215 NLWFTKLS

-228 LNLEISEQL
+228 LNQEISEQL
-237 LYMLSKSVTLEE
+237 LYMLSKSVMLEE

-258 SEFAQRMAQA
+258 ADFAQRMAQA
-268 LSRHPDSVLH
+268 LSNHPDSVLH

-291 IIAFSQHFE
+291 IVAFSRHVE
-300 KRLKGLQ
+300 KSPKGLQ
-307 SLNLAR
+307 SLSLAR
-313 TSLTAKG
+313 TMLTAKG
-320 MSTLCQALAA
+320 MSILCKALAD
-330 NKAIGS
+330 NEAIGS
-336 SLRYLD
+336 SLRHLD
-342 LSGNPSTLAVDDTS
+342 LSGNPGTLAGDDVS
-356 SLQSLLCWCSS
+356 NLQSLLRQCHS
-367 LSHLSLSGTDCSL
+367 LSHLSLASTDCPL
-380 DTIFGALAH
+380 DALFGALVH
-389 GCCTSLVHLDL
+389 GCHASLVHLDL

-411 DVSPAIKQ
+411 TISPDIKE
-419 FFSKASAL
+419 FFTQACAL

-436 LPPDAVRALLQGLAY
+436 LPADAVRALLQGLAD
-451 NSCISDLHLD
+451 NSHISDLHLD
-461 LSSCE
+461 LSNCE

-475 QDLISDA
+475 QDLIPDA
-482 NSVSD
+482 SSISD

-495 DSDMVTLVL
+495 DPDMVTLVL

-520 FNIKSKDG
+520 FNIKSKEG
-528 LVDVLHRIVQITQED
+528 LLDVLHRIVQLTQED
-543 DCALQSLSVA
+543 DCPLQSLSVA

-611 TTGHGLLE
+611 TTAHGLLE

-629 LKSMPLPMNDVVQAY
+629 LKSMPLPMSDVVQAY
-644 RSNPEKTEEAVHKI
+644 RNNPEKTEEAVHKL

-666 MRRTLPT
+666 LRRTLPT

-696 SVQKHVDILSSCLGR
+696 SVQKHVDILSACPGR
-711 EVEADILFAE
+711 EAEADIVCAE

-741 NTPYQNGKL
+741 NSPYQNGKL
-750 QHKMECLTEEASQ
+750 QHKLECLTEEASQ
-763 ACGREIQAIM
+763 TCGREIQAIM
-773 QAVLDTVHSL
+773 QAVLDTAHSL
-783 CPAMVQKRGVR
+783 CPAVVQKSGVR

-809 HLNLSSVLDQ
+809 HLNLSVVLDQ

-845 AVLGDLTVA
+845 AVLGDLTIA

-870 SLQLESVEDDAAVPM
+870 VLLPEPVEDDAAAPA
-885 RGRNPLDIAEKG
+885 RGRNPLDLTV
-897 FAAEEYKMALRRK
+897 EEYKMALRRK
-910 NKHFRSIRPTPTM
+910 NKHFRSIRPTPTV
-923 RSLSELELPAAPKAR
+923 RSVSELEPAAGRDASGLRAHRAPPSLSPAAPPAR
-938 PASTKDAEPASGLLP
+938 PASTKDAEPASGSLP
-953 CMQPASTESL
+953 STQPATATTAGSL
-963 MDLPTEGEKLEH
+963 MDLPTAGEKLEH

-1018 FFSKKLI
+1018 FFTKRLI

-1030 PTALETCPGSALL
+1030 PTAPETCPGSAPL
-1043 ASSSSRTL
+1043 APSGSRTL

-1070 RCEKEPEGSVT
+1070 RCEKEPEGSS
-1081 ASKSRR
+1081 AAPRSRR
-1087 SVLSDI
+1087 SMLSDI
-1093 LRTPSKAGEPLS
+1093 LRAPSKAGEAGKPLS

-1111 LAAESGAEPEHSQTP
+1111 LAAEPRAEPEHCQTP
-1126 NSARRIRPKY
+1126 DSARRIRPKY

-1160 DKKRHLEKSDG
+1160 DKKRQLEKSEG
-1171 ELPSSFEQRVHVMLH
+1171 ELPASFEQRMQVMLH
-1186 RMGVT
+1186 RIGVA
-1191 KGLAAEGKKQQ
+1191 KGPAAEGKKQQ
-1202 NKDSEIKKAGSDG
+1202 SKDSEIKKAGSDG
-1215 DIVDSSADSPPP
+1215 DIVDSSADSPP
-1227 SLKVRTHSMSTAV
+1227 SLKARTHSVSTDAPFR
-1240 SFLQKRHLEKSDGE
+1240 SPATMME
-1254 LPSSFEQRV
+1254 PSA
-1263 HVMLHRM
+1263 
-1270 GVTKGLAAEGK
+1270 GLA
-1281 KQQNKDSEIKKAG
+1281 
-1294 SDGDIVD
+1294 
-1301 SSADSPPPSLK
+1301 
-1312 VRTHS
+1312 
-1317 MSTVILPRLHTWMET
+1317 
-1332 SAQAVCPAAG
+1332 
-1342 HGNQKPTHALCPVG
+1342 
-1356 GCRLRPS
+1356 
-1363 TLELPD
+1363 
-1369 SGGETLHAGYPRLC
+1369 
-1383 PAFPTDTSLRSSPDN
+1383 
-1398 MVEPGIGPAA
+1398 EPQ
-1408 PRPAWKALGKQ
+1408 PAWKALGRQ
-1419 LNSELK
+1419 LPTELQ
-1425 GKSSDLPR
+1425 GTSSDQPRRSFILPEP
-1433 SSLPIPEQSGQPELT
+1433 SVLPEPGA
-1448 GREGW
+1448 REGW

-1458 RLGRSTPTALL
+1458 RPGRSAPVALP

-1474 CGEPGTSTIPL
+1474 GGEVGAGTPL
-1485 SLPAPPD
+1485 PTPPD
-1492 AEDNRLTPRLAALSG
+1492 TEDNRLTPRLVAPWG
-1507 TSRRAVSIHEDQLRE
+1507 TSRRAVSVHEEQLRE
-1522 PDSLTELEN
+1522 PECPAELGTGT
-1531 AMIPLRLRRSP
+1531 IPLRLRRSP
-1542 VLKRRNKRNSLVD
+1542 VLKRRTKHDSL
-1555 PEVTSEPSPSLD
+1555 PEPEGEPGPSS
-1567 TTDAVMR
+1567 DAAGAM
-1574 DQPSAEDT
+1574 
-1582 PEELQPGAEA
+1582 LQDWLRAGLEKPQAGAGTE
-1592 KGDQPQAAAQ
+1592 GEQPQALAQ
-1602 TVVNAQDSTL
+1602 TVANAQDSAAV
-1612 DQRSPVPGQGEPAL
+1612 DQRRPVPGQGEPAL

>member
-1 MAVSPGGIPAEL
+1 
-13 QEGITAFL
+13 Q
-21 GTKKILLV
+21 
-29 KRVQLLVKSKYDDY
+29 
-43 ILVLT
+43 
-48 PWRAYVLL
+48 
-56 VILPVRV
+56 V
-63 HSSFSFLEVQEITV
+63 HSSFSFLEVKEMTV

-83 VIETDTSSYAFRLMS
+83 VIETDAASYAFRFMC

-131 NLYERIRRITD
+131 NLYERIRQITD
-142 SLEEMLQSNQGPC
+142 SLEDMLQSSPGPC

-168 NGFTFREEIQWD
+168 NGFAFREEIQWD

-215 NLWFTKLY
+215 NLWFTKLS

-228 LNLEISEQL
+228 LNQEISEQL

-258 SEFAQRMAQA
+258 ADFAQRMAQA
-268 LSRHPDSVLH
+268 LSNHPDSVLH

-291 IIAFSQHFE
+291 IVAFSRHVE
-300 KRLKGLQ
+300 KSPKGLQ
-307 SLNLAR
+307 SLSLAR
-313 TSLTAKG
+313 TMLSAKAG
-320 MSTLCQALAA
+320 MSTLCKALAD

-336 SLRYLD
+336 SLRHLD
-342 LSGNPSTLAVDDTS
+342 LSGNPGSLAGDDIS
-356 SLQSLLCWCSS
+356 NLQSLLRQCHS
-367 LSHLSLSGTDCSL
+367 LSHLILAGTDCPL
-380 DTIFGALAH
+380 DAVTHPIPFPIPPRAARGAAAPAGSSSTRLASPPRQLFGALVH
-389 GCCTSLVHLDL
+389 GCHASLVHLDV

-411 DVSPAIKQ
+411 TISPDIKE
-419 FFSKASAL
+419 FFSQACAL

-436 LPPDAVRALLQGLAY
+436 LPADAVRVLLQGLAD
-451 NSCISDLHLD
+451 NSHISDLRLD
-461 LSSCE
+461 LSNCE

-475 QDLISDA
+475 QDLIPDA
-482 NSVSD
+482 SSISD

-495 DSDMVTLVL
+495 DPDMVTLVL

-520 FNIKSKDG
+520 FNIKSKEG
-528 LVDVLHRIVQITQED
+528 LVDVLHRIVQLTQED
-543 DCALQSLSVA
+543 DCPLQSLSVA

-611 TTGHGLLE
+611 TTAHGLLE

-629 LKSMPLPMNDVVQAY
+629 LKSMPLPMSDVAQAY
-644 RSNPEKTEEAVHKI
+644 RSNPEKTEEAVHKL

-666 MRRTLPT
+666 LRRTLPA

-696 SVQKHVDILSSCLGR
+696 SVQKHVDILSACSGR
-711 EVEADILFAE
+711 EAEADILCAE

-730 VSILPL
+730 ISILPL

-750 QHKMECLTEEASQ
+750 QHKLECLTEEASQ
-763 ACGREIQAIM
+763 TCGREIQAIM
-773 QAVLDTVHSL
+773 QAALDTAHSL
-783 CPAMVQKRGVR
+783 CPAVVQRSGVR

-809 HLNLSSVLDQ
+809 HLNLSTVLDQ

-859 ESLPKHGLDLP
+859 ESLPKLGLDLP
-870 SLQLESVEDDAAVPM
+870 TLLPEPAEDDAAAPA
-885 RGRNPLDIAEKG
+885 RGRNPSDLAV
-897 FAAEEYKMALRRK
+897 EEVG
-910 NKHFRSIRPTPTM
+910 SD
-923 RSLSELELPAAPKAR
+923 PAAAAWCPRSNHLLSAL
-938 PASTKDAEPASGLLP
+938 PDDAGLNDAASPAEPITPWFGFRAG
-953 CMQPASTESL
+953 CTARRRVPAPIL
-963 MDLPTEGEKLEH
+963 FGHPPVGAQ
-975 CTKARP
+975 ARVAHGGIFAP
-981 RPNRRHKQPPSKPN
+981 RWADGRACSQ

-1018 FFSKKLI
+1018 FFAKRLI

-1030 PTALETCPGSALL
+1030 PTAPGICPGSAPL
-1043 ASSSSRTL
+1043 APSGSRTL

-1070 RCEKEPEGSVT
+1070 RCEKEPEGGGP
-1081 ASKSRR
+1081 AAPRSRR
-1087 SVLSDI
+1087 SMLSDI
-1093 LRTPSKAGEPLS
+1093 LRAPSKAGEASKPLS

-1111 LAAESGAEPEHSQTP
+1111 LAAEPRAEPEHCQTP
-1126 NSARRIRPKY
+1126 DSARRIRPKY

-1148 SGEDEDALGVRH
+1148 SGEEEDALGVRH
-1160 DKKRHLEKSDG
+1160 DKKRHLEKSEG
-1171 ELPSSFEQRVHVMLH
+1171 ELPGSFEQRVQVMLH
-1186 RMGVT
+1186 RIGVT
-1191 KGLAAEGKKQQ
+1191 KGPAAEGKKQQ
-1202 NKDSEIKKAGSDG
+1202 SKDSEIKKAGSDG
-1215 DIVDSSADSPPP
+1215 DIVDSSADSPPT
-1227 SLKVRTHSMSTAV
+1227 LKARTHSVSTDAPFR
-1240 SFLQKRHLEKSDGE
+1240 S
-1254 LPSSFEQRV
+1254 
-1263 HVMLHRM
+1263 
-1270 GVTKGLAAEGK
+1270 
-1281 KQQNKDSEIKKAG
+1281 
-1294 SDGDIVD
+1294 
-1301 SSADSPPPSLK
+1301 
-1312 VRTHS
+1312 
-1317 MSTVILPRLHTWMET
+1317 
-1332 SAQAVCPAAG
+1332 PAA
-1342 HGNQKPTHALCPVG
+1342 AM
-1356 GCRLRPS
+1356 
-1363 TLELPD
+1363 E
-1369 SGGETLHAGYPRLC
+1369 
-1383 PAFPTDTSLRSSPDN
+1383 
-1398 MVEPGIGPAA
+1398 
-1408 PRPAWKALGKQ
+1408 PRPAWKVLGRQ
-1419 LNSELK
+1419 LTAEPP
-1425 GKSSDLPR
+1425 GTTSDQPRCSFILAEPSGLPEPG
-1433 SSLPIPEQSGQPELT
+1433 S
-1448 GREGW
+1448 REGW

-1458 RLGRSTPTALL
+1458 RPGRNAPATLP

-1474 CGEPGTSTIPL
+1474 GGEV
-1485 SLPAPPD
+1485 
-1492 AEDNRLTPRLAALSG
+1492 DNRLTPRLAVLWG
-1507 TSRRAVSIHEDQLRE
+1507 TGRRAVSVHEEQLRE
-1522 PDSLTELEN
+1522 PECPAELGSKWGLEWDPKF
-1531 AMIPLRLRRSP
+1531 PLHP
-1542 VLKRRNKRNSLVD
+1542 
-1555 PEVTSEPSPSLD
+1555 
-1567 TTDAVMR
+1567 
-1574 DQPSAEDT
+1574 T
-1582 PEELQPGAEA
+1582 PEEAG
-1592 KGDQPQAAAQ
+1592 G
-1602 TVVNAQDSTL
+1602 
-1612 DQRSPVPGQGEPAL
+1612 G
-1626 GQ
+1626 